1 VIAAHRVHGDD
12 RPIAPD
18 RRLLLRRRM
27 LLIGRLPRAVAG
39 GQPGTAS
46 VRAMAS
52 GQGGE
57 FRWSAAARMA

>member
-1 VIAAHRVHGDD
+1 VIAAHRVHGND
-12 RPIAPD
+12 RPITPD
-18 RRLLLRRRM
+18 PRLLVRRV

-52 GQGGE
+52 GQGGGT
-57 FRWSAAARMA
+57 RRSAAARMA